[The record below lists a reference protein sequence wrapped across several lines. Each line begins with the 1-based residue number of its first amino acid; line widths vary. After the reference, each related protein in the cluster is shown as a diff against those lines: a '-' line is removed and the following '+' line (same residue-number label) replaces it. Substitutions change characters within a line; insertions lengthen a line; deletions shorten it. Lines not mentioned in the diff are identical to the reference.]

1 MHIGRTSGSAL
12 ERPLLELEGRAE
24 GAVSADGRV
33 SGCYVHGMF
42 SSDSFRHAFLSA
54 IKDRAVSGL
63 AYEDGVESA
72 LDALADHLE
81 ACLDLDAMLKL

>member
-1 MHIGRTSGSAL
+1 MSGVYAL
-12 ERPLLELEGRAE
+12 ARPLLELDGRAE

-42 SSDSFRHAFLSA
+42 SSDAFRHAFLSA
-54 IKDRAVSGL
+54 IKHRADSGI

-81 ACLDLDAMLKL
+81 ACLDLDALLAL